1 VEQIMHRKYRYWGVT
16 CDCGEFQALK
26 EIKLLRDEQ
35 RPDVMPFKFVCTHG
49 GIGAGLKQQESH
61 RDKLVRKEVGHP
73 IPGFTVHPAFLK
85 S

>member
-1 VEQIMHRKYRYWGVT
+1 
-16 CDCGEFQALK
+16 LK
-26 EIKLLRDEQ
+26 E
-35 RPDVMPFKFVCTHG
+35 
-49 GIGAGLKQQESH
+49 QESH